1 MKKVRCMLGY
11 RNYSNRNLINLCT
24 KVSNGIYNDS
34 NEFSTPVV
42 PQAEFENSLH
52 KFTDSVGRFENA
64 PKIERAAM
72 EQARKEIIELLDSLR
87 IYVDSLANGEESL
100 INLSGFVPTKG
111 NVTKTAALELVDS
124 FDVRRT
130 ANLGEVEVEIHKN
143 TSVDVVWYFV
153 ICSTLSNL
161 STDTIQNGF
170 LTVQEAHLGMAINF
184 NNGRI
189 KKFTKLSTGVM
200 YYFYVFAVN
209 SVSVSVLSSPK
220 GVQL

>member
-1 MKKVRCMLGY
+1 MLGY

-24 KVSNGIYNDS
+24 NVSNGIYNDS
-34 NEFSTPVV
+34 VQFGTPVV
-42 PQAEFENSLH
+42 TEAVFETALH

-72 EQARKEIIELLDSLR
+72 EQARKEMIELLDRLR
-87 IYVDSLANGEESL
+87 IYVDSLANGSESL

-111 NVTKTAALELVDS
+111 TVSKAATLVLVDS

-143 TSVDVVWYFV
+143 TSVEVAWYFV

-161 STDTIQNGF
+161 TTDTIQNGF
-170 LTVQEAHLGMAINF
+170 LTVQEAHVGMVINF

-189 KKFTKLSTGVM
+189 KKFTRLSTGVM
-200 YYFYVFAVN
+200 YYFYLFAVN
-209 SVSVSVLSSPK
+209 SVSVSALSSPK